1 MPSAAEIYFDPRGKI
16 IRWVS
21 RDSPDEPRL
30 GVNICAFP
38 AFPQDRRAVSTVT
51 SALGSS
57 DGVRGADLAIFL
69 GIWAHSCRWLLLNA
83 GPSNVS
89 RGRGWWLRPQFC
101 DEAQNLLEHLPGDG
115 DLGHLE
121 RDVAGVADD
130 LRADLDQLL
139 FQRRQRPILDRFG
152 RRQCEGSCRDCR
164 PAREAEGEQRSP
176 RKSDMT
182 VASI

>member
-1 MPSAAEIYFDPRGKI
+1 MIFQTVFRYTQTRNPDKVDAPKFVHSWARPRRRDRMQWDNANAGSIVARIECVPSAAEIYFDPRGKI

-69 GIWAHSCRWLLLNA
+69 GIWAHF
-83 GPSNVS
+83 GPLVAVE
-89 RGRGWWLRPQFC
+89 RRTIERLTRARVVAAAAVLR
-101 DEAQNLLEHLPGDG
+101 
-115 DLGHLE
+115 
-121 RDVAGVADD
+121 
-130 LRADLDQLL
+130 
-139 FQRRQRPILDRFG
+139 
-152 RRQCEGSCRDCR
+152 
-164 PAREAEGEQRSP
+164 
-176 RKSDMT
+176 
-182 VASI
+182 